1 MKHLIIKTK
10 EEQNLKK
17 LLTFITMLFMTICM
31 GIPAHAEETTPRR
44 LDVQLVQVSLRDSG
58 NQVHQ
63 NNLYDGSS
71 FFLNLTWNS
80 TETVHTGD
88 FFDILV
94 PESIDMSSDKLDRT
108 FPIIDSATGDN
119 IGEGT
124 LHPNGTEGGKISV
137 VFNEQANN
145 RSNLS
150 GNVYLWVS
158 FNKNHIE
165 LNKKNVFTFTIKG
178 NGIYNGYQMSA
189 ETTITRPST
198 DGEVIAKWGQE
209 LPDEPNTVKWIIRVN
224 KSGMDLHHVV
234 LSDSLVTDNG
244 WFLHP
249 IDISKERFKLQKVTY
264 TENAGISNWGE
275 VIDVTDKI
283 QFAPDYKSWTLDLG
297 DIGTQG
303 YMLFMKTAMTSGT
316 LQKNKIAI
324 SSDEVTKDVTAQYK
338 LADVGGDTGV
348 TTKGKLKIVKQ
359 DSETG
364 AGLAGAK
371 FEIKDLDDNTTQTL
385 VTGADGTAV
394 TPNVVFEANYEV
406 KEIEAPFGYKLNNTV
421 YTIQTSV
428 SKDNIVTVKDEPI
441 TRDIKVSKTWVGN
454 TGTQAV
460 MHLYADNVDTG
471 KSVTLDT
478 SNNWE
483 YTFTDLHKYNGNQE
497 IQYSIKEDEM
507 NFYMTSITGD
517 MDNGFNVT
525 NTWNEQHELP
535 GDAPTVEIPEF
546 KITTFVNTNNEQ
558 IAEFENGFTDKK
570 NEITFNGTKYVFK
583 EKLPDQDGIRTYVYE
598 EFHSEVPNDAPEVTL
613 PELKVTRFVD
623 ENGNDIHELE
633 ENFIEKL
640 DINGYVFK
648 ETTETSDIRTH
659 IYTKVETEIPNDAP
673 TVEVPELKITRF
685 IDTNGVELKSIVE
698 GFVEKDSNIVY
709 ENEQYDYVNT
719 TEENGIR
726 THVYKKHINEEVPS
740 NSTTTPTDNNT
751 TIENKVIV
759 EHTAPTGDNM
769 NNTLKLFALSVL
781 GLGFVLV
788 KRKGL
793 RDE

>member
-1 MKHLIIKTK
+1 MR
-10 EEQNLKK
+10 K
-17 LLTFITMLFMTICM
+17 LLTFITMLFMTVCM
-31 GIPAHAEETTPRR
+31 AIPAYAEETSPRR

-88 FFDILV
+88 YFDILV

-150 GNVYLWVS
+150 GNVYLWVP
-158 FNKNHIE
+158 FNKNHIT
-165 LNKKNVFTFTIKG
+165 LNQKNVFTFTIKG

-198 DGEVIAKWGQE
+198 DGEVIAKWGQG

-249 IDISKERFKLQKVTY
+249 VDISKERFKLQKVTY

-338 LADVGGDTGV
+338 LANIGGNTGV
-348 TTKGKLKIVKQ
+348 TTKGKLQIVKQ

-441 TRDIKVSKTWVGN
+441 TRDIKVSKTWIGN

-483 YTFTDLHKYNGNQE
+483 YTFTGLRKYNGNQE

-558 IAEFENGFTDKK
+558 IAEFENGFTEKK
-570 NEITFNGTKYVFK
+570 DEITFNGTKYVFK

-598 EFHSEVPNDAPEVTL
+598 EFYSEVPNDSPTVEV

-623 ENGNDIHELE
+623 EQGNDLHELE
-633 ENFIEKL
+633 ENFVEKL

-659 IYTKVETEIPNDAP
+659 VYTKVETEIPNDSP

-685 IDTNGVELKSIVE
+685 IDTNGVELKNIVE

-726 THVYKKHINEEVPS
+726 THIYKKHVTEEVPGD
-740 NSTTTPTDNNT
+740 NTTTPADNNT
-751 TIENKVIV
+751 ATENKVIV
-759 EHTAPTGDNM
+759 EHTAPTGDSM
-769 NNTLKLFALSVL
+769 NNTLKLFALSIL
-781 GLGFVLV
+781 GLGFVLL
-788 KRKGL
+788 KRKDL
-793 RDE
+793 SNE

>member
-1 MKHLIIKTK
+1 MV
-10 EEQNLKK
+10 
-17 LLTFITMLFMTICM
+17 MLFMTIYM
-31 GIPAHAEETTPRR
+31 AIPSHAEENTPRR

-71 FFLNLTWNS
+71 FFLNMTWNA

-94 PESIDMSSDKLDRT
+94 PESIDMSSDKLAQT
-108 FPIIDSATGDN
+108 FPVIDTDTQDV

-124 LHPNGTEGGKISV
+124 LHPNGTEGGKVSI

-150 GNVYLWVS
+150 GNIYMWVP
-158 FNKNHIE
+158 FNKNHIT
-165 LNKKNVFTFTIKG
+165 LNQKNTFTFTIKG
-178 NGIYNGYQMSA
+178 NGIYDGYQASCD
-189 ETTITRPST
+189 TTITRPST
-198 DGEVIAKWGQE
+198 DGEVIAKWGQG

-249 IDISKERFKLQKVTY
+249 VDISKERFKLQKVTY

-283 QFAPDYKSWTLDLG
+283 QFSLDYKSWTLDLG

-324 SSDEVTKDVTAQYK
+324 SSDEVNKDVTAQYK

-348 TTKGKLKIVKQ
+348 TTVGKLKIVKQ

-385 VTGADGTAV
+385 VTGADGTVV

-406 KEIEAPFGYKLNNTV
+406 REIEAPFGYKLNNTT

-454 TGTQAV
+454 TGAQAI

-471 KSVTLDT
+471 KSVVLDT

-483 YTFTDLHKYNGNQE
+483 YTFTGLRKYNGNQE
-497 IQYSIKEDEM
+497 IQYSIKEDEI

-570 NEITFNGTKYVFK
+570 DEITFNNVKYVFK
-583 EKLPDQDGIRTYVYE
+583 EQLPDQDGIRTYVYE

-613 PELKVTRFVD
+613 PELKITRFVD
-623 ENGNDIHELE
+623 EQGNDIHELE
-633 ENFIEKL
+633 ENFVEKL

-659 IYTKVETEIPNDAP
+659 VYTKIETEIPNDSP
-673 TVEVPELKITRF
+673 VVEVPELKITRF
-685 IDTNGVELKSIVE
+685 IDTNGVELKNIVE
-698 GFVEKDSNIVY
+698 GFVEKDSNIIY

-726 THVYKKHINEEVPS
+726 THVYKKHVSEEVP
-740 NSTTTPTDNNT
+740 NDNITTTPTDNT
-751 TIENKVIV
+751 TTENKVIV

-781 GLGFVLV
+781 GLGFVLT
-788 KRKGL
+788 KRKDL

>member
-1 MKHLIIKTK
+1 MR
-10 EEQNLKK
+10 K

-31 GIPAHAEETTPRR
+31 ATPSHAEENTPRR

-88 FFDILV
+88 YFDILV

-108 FPIIDSATGDN
+108 FPIIDSVMGDV

-150 GNVYLWVS
+150 GNVYLWVP

-165 LNKKNVFTFTIKG
+165 LNKKNTFTFTIKG

-198 DGEVIAKWGQE
+198 DGEVIAKWGQG

-249 IDISKERFKLQKVTY
+249 VDISKERFKLQKVTY

-441 TRDIKVSKTWVGN
+441 TRDVKVSKTWVGN
-454 TGTQAV
+454 TGAQAV

-483 YTFTDLHKYNGNQE
+483 YTFTGLRKYNGNQE

-507 NFYMTSITGD
+507 NFYMTSVTGD
-517 MDNGFNVT
+517 MNSGFNVT

-570 NEITFNGTKYVFK
+570 DEITFNGTKYVFK

-623 ENGNDIHELE
+623 EQGNDIHGLE
-633 ENFIEKL
+633 ENFVEKL

-648 ETTETSDIRTH
+648 ETTETVDIRTH
-659 IYTKVETEIPNDAP
+659 VYTKVETEIPNDSP

-726 THVYKKHINEEVPS
+726 THVYKKHANEEVPS
-740 NSTTTPTDNNT
+740 DNTTTPAENNT
-751 TIENKVIV
+751 STENKVII
-759 EHTAPTGDNM
+759 EHTAPTGDSM

-781 GLGFVLV
+781 GLGFVLT
-788 KRKGL
+788 KRNDL
-793 RDE
+793 SNE

>member
-1 MKHLIIKTK
+1 
-10 EEQNLKK
+10 
-17 LLTFITMLFMTICM
+17 MTICIA
-31 GIPAHAEETTPRR
+31 IPTYAEETTPRR

-88 FFDILV
+88 YFDILV

-108 FPIIDSATGDN
+108 FPIIDSASGEV

-124 LHPNGTEGGKISV
+124 LHPNGNEGGKISV

-150 GNVYLWVS
+150 GNIYIWVP
-158 FNKNHIE
+158 FNKNHIT
-165 LNKKNVFTFTIKG
+165 LNQKNVFTFTIKG

-198 DGEVIAKWGQE
+198 DGEVIAKWGQG
-209 LPDEPNTVKWIIRVN
+209 LPDEPNTVKWIIRIN

-249 IDISKERFKLQKVTY
+249 VDISKERFKLQKVTY

-348 TTKGKLKIVKQ
+348 TTKGKLQIVKQ

-371 FEIKDLDDNTTQTL
+371 FEIKDLDDNSTQTL

-428 SKDNIVTVKDEPI
+428 SQDNIVTVKDEPI

-483 YTFTDLHKYNGNQE
+483 YTFTGLRKYNGNQE
-497 IQYSIKEDEM
+497 IQYSIKEDEI
-507 NFYMTSITGD
+507 NFYMTSVAGD
-517 MDNGFNVT
+517 MDNGFNIT

-558 IAEFENGFTDKK
+558 IAEFENGFTEKK
-570 NEITFNGTKYVFK
+570 DEITFNGTKYVFK
-583 EKLPDQDGIRTYVYE
+583 EKLPDNDGIRTYVYE
-598 EFHSEVPNDAPEVTL
+598 EFHSEVPNDAPEITL

-623 ENGNDIHELE
+623 EQGNDLHELE
-633 ENFIEKL
+633 ENFVEKL

-659 IYTKVETEIPNDAP
+659 VYTKVETEIPNDAP

-685 IDTNGVELKSIVE
+685 IDTNGVELKNIAE

-726 THVYKKHINEEVPS
+726 THVYKKHITEEVPS
-740 NSTTTPTDNNT
+740 DNTTTPTDSNT
-751 TIENKVIV
+751 TTENKVIV
-759 EHTAPTGDNM
+759 EHTAPTGDSM
-769 NNTLKLFALSVL
+769 NNTLKLFALSML
-781 GLGFVLV
+781 GLGFVLL
-788 KRKGL
+788 KRKDL
-793 RDE
+793 SNE

>member
-1 MKHLIIKTK
+1 MKR
-10 EEQNLKK
+10 
-17 LLTFITMLFMTICM
+17 LLTAVLALFMTIM
-31 GIPAHAEETTPRR
+31 YSALPTHAEDNTPRR

-88 FFDILV
+88 YFDILV

-108 FPIIDSATGDN
+108 FPIIDSASGDV

-124 LHPNGTEGGKISV
+124 LHPNGNEGGKISV

-150 GNVYLWVS
+150 GNVYLWVP

-189 ETTITRPST
+189 ETTITRPNT
-198 DGEVIAKWGQE
+198 DGEVIAKWGQG

-249 IDISKERFKLQKVTY
+249 VDISKERFKLQKVTY
-264 TENAGISNWGE
+264 NENASISNWGE
-275 VIDVTDKI
+275 VVDVTDKI

-348 TTKGKLKIVKQ
+348 TTKGKLQIVKQ

-385 VTGADGTAV
+385 VTGEDGTAV

-471 KSVTLDT
+471 KSVTLDN

-483 YTFTDLHKYNGNQE
+483 YTFTNLRKYNGNQE

-507 NFYMTSITGD
+507 NFYMTSIVGD

-535 GDAPTVEIPEF
+535 GDAPTVEKPEF

-570 NEITFNGTKYVFK
+570 DEITFNGTKYVFK

-598 EFHSEVPNDAPEVTL
+598 EFHSEVPNDAPTVEV

-623 ENGNDIHELE
+623 EQGNDLHELE
-633 ENFIEKL
+633 ENFVEKL

-659 IYTKVETEIPNDAP
+659 VYTKVETEVPNDAP

-685 IDTNGVELKSIVE
+685 IDTNGVELKNIVE
-698 GFVEKDSNIVY
+698 GFVEKDSNIIY

-726 THVYKKHINEEVPS
+726 THIYKKHVAEEVPS
-740 NSTTTPTDNNT
+740 DNTTKPTDNNT
-751 TIENKVIV
+751 STENKVI
-759 EHTAPTGDNM
+759 ESTAPTGDNM

-781 GLGFVLV
+781 GLGFVLT

>member
-1 MKHLIIKTK
+1 M
-10 EEQNLKK
+10 KK
-17 LLTFITMLFMTICM
+17 LLTFLTMLFMTICM
-31 GIPAHAEETTPRR
+31 AIPTHAEETSPRR

-71 FFLNLTWNS
+71 FFLNMTWNS

-88 FFDILV
+88 YFDILV

-150 GNVYLWVS
+150 GNVYLWVP

-198 DGEVIAKWGQE
+198 DGEVIAKWGQG

-249 IDISKERFKLQKVTY
+249 VDISKERFKLQKVTY

-348 TTKGKLKIVKQ
+348 TTKGKLQIVKQ

-385 VTGADGTAV
+385 VTGADGTVV

-428 SKDNIVTVKDEPI
+428 SQDNIVTVKDEPI

-471 KSVTLDT
+471 KSVTLDA

-483 YTFTDLHKYNGNQE
+483 YTFTGLRKYNGNQE

-535 GDAPTVEIPEF
+535 GDAPTIEIPEF

-570 NEITFNGTKYVFK
+570 DEITFNGTKYVFK

-623 ENGNDIHELE
+623 EHGNDLHELE
-633 ENFIEKL
+633 ENFVEKL

-648 ETTETSDIRTH
+648 ETTETSDVRTH
-659 IYTKVETEIPNDAP
+659 VYTKVETEIPNDSP

-685 IDTNGVELKSIVE
+685 IDTNGVELKNIVE

-726 THVYKKHINEEVPS
+726 THVYKKHVNEEVPS
-740 NSTTTPTDNNT
+740 DITTTPTDNNT
-751 TIENKVIV
+751 TTENKVIV
-759 EHTAPTGDNM
+759 EHTAPTGDSM
-769 NNTLKLFALSVL
+769 NNILKLFALSVL
-781 GLGFVLV
+781 GLGVALT

>member
-1 MKHLIIKTK
+1 M
-10 EEQNLKK
+10 
-17 LLTFITMLFMTICM
+17 
-31 GIPAHAEETTPRR
+31 
-44 LDVQLVQVSLRDSG
+44 
-58 NQVHQ
+58 
-63 NNLYDGSS
+63 
-71 FFLNLTWNS
+71 W
-80 TETVHTGD
+80 
-88 FFDILV
+88 V
-94 PESIDMSSDKLDRT
+94 P
-108 FPIIDSATGDN
+108 
-119 IGEGT
+119 
-124 LHPNGTEGGKISV
+124 
-137 VFNEQANN
+137 
-145 RSNLS
+145 
-150 GNVYLWVS
+150 
-158 FNKNHIE
+158 FNKDHIQ
-165 LNKKNVFTFTIKG
+165 LNQKNVITLTIKG
-178 NGIYNGYQMSA
+178 NGVYDGYQMSA

-198 DGEVIAKWGQE
+198 DGEVIAKWGQG
-209 LPDEPNTVKWIIRVN
+209 LPAEPNTVKWIIRVN
-224 KSGMDLHHVV
+224 KSGMDLHNVV

-249 IDISKERFKLQKVTY
+249 VNISKERFKLQKVTY
-264 TENAGISNWGE
+264 NENAGISNWGE

-283 QFAPDYKSWTLDLG
+283 QFSSDYRSWTLPLG

-303 YMLFMKTAMTSGT
+303 YMLFVKTAMTSGT
-316 LQKNKIAI
+316 LQKNSVAI

-348 TTKGKLKIVKQ
+348 TTVGKLKVVKQ
-359 DSETG
+359 DAETG
-364 AGLAGAK
+364 VGLAGAK
-371 FEIKDLDDNTTQTL
+371 FEVKDLDDNTTQTL
-385 VTGADGTAV
+385 VTGEDGTAV

-406 KEIEAPFGYKLNNTV
+406 REIEAPFGYKVDNTV

-428 SKDNIVTVKDEPI
+428 SEENVVTVKDQPI

-483 YTFTDLHKYNGNQE
+483 YTFTNLRKYNGTQE

-507 NFYMTSITGD
+507 NFYMASVTGD
-517 MDNGFNVT
+517 MENGFNVT
-525 NTWNEQHELP
+525 NTWNEQHEIP

-558 IAEFENGFTDKK
+558 IADFETGFTEKK
-570 NEITFNGTKYVFK
+570 DEITFNNVKYIFK

-598 EFHSEVPNDAPEVTL
+598 EFHSEIPNDAPTVDV

-623 ENGNDIHELE
+623 EQGNDIHELE
-633 ENFIEKL
+633 ENFVEKKE
-640 DINGYVFK
+640 ISGYVFK

-659 IYTKVETEIPNDAP
+659 VYTKIETEIPNNAP

-685 IDTNGVELKSIVE
+685 IDTNGIELKNIVE

-719 TEENGIR
+719 TEEDGIR
-726 THVYKKHINEEVPS
+726 THIYKKHVNEEVPNS
-740 NSTTTPTDNNT
+740 NTTTPTDNT
-751 TIENKVIV
+751 TTENKVII
-759 EHTAPTGDNM
+759 EYTAPTGDNM
-769 NNTLKLFALSVL
+769 LTTLKYFAASLA
-781 GLGFVLV
+781 GLAFVILK
-788 KRKGL
+788 KRGL

>member
-1 MKHLIIKTK
+1 
-10 EEQNLKK
+10 
-17 LLTFITMLFMTICM
+17 MTVCLA
-31 GIPAHAEETTPRR
+31 IPSYAEETSPRR
-44 LDVQLVQVSLRDSG
+44 LDVQLVQVSLRDSS

-88 FFDILV
+88 YFDILV

-150 GNVYLWVS
+150 GNVYLWVP

-165 LNKKNVFTFTIKG
+165 LNQKNVFTFTIKG

-198 DGEVIAKWGQE
+198 DGEVIAKWGQG

-249 IDISKERFKLQKVTY
+249 VDISKERFKLQKVTY

-348 TTKGKLKIVKQ
+348 TTKGKLQIVKQ
-359 DSETG
+359 DAETG

-406 KEIEAPFGYKLNNTV
+406 KETEAPFGYKLNNTV

-441 TRDIKVSKTWVGN
+441 TRDVKVSKTWVGN

-483 YTFTDLHKYNGNQE
+483 YTFTGLRKYNGNQE

-507 NFYMTSITGD
+507 NFYMTSVTGD

-558 IAEFENGFTDKK
+558 IAEFENGFTEKK
-570 NEITFNGTKYVFK
+570 DEITFNGTKYVFK

-598 EFHSEVPNDAPEVTL
+598 EFHSEVPNDSPTVEL

-623 ENGNDIHELE
+623 ENGTDIHELE
-633 ENFIEKL
+633 ENFVEKL

-673 TVEVPELKITRF
+673 TVEIPELKITRF
-685 IDTNGVELKSIVE
+685 IDTNGVELKNIVE
-698 GFVEKDSNIVY
+698 GFVEKDSNIIY

-719 TEENGIR
+719 TEENGI
-726 THVYKKHINEEVPS
+726 KKHVTEEVPS
-740 NSTTTPTDNNT
+740 NNTVTPTDNT
-751 TIENKVIV
+751 TTENKIII

-769 NNTLKLFALSVL
+769 NNVLKLFALSML
-781 GLGFVLV
+781 GLGFVLF
-788 KRKGL
+788 KRKDL
-793 RDE
+793 LNE

>member
-1 MKHLIIKTK
+1 
-10 EEQNLKK
+10 
-17 LLTFITMLFMTICM
+17 
-31 GIPAHAEETTPRR
+31 
-44 LDVQLVQVSLRDSG
+44 
-58 NQVHQ
+58 
-63 NNLYDGSS
+63 
-71 FFLNLTWNS
+71 
-80 TETVHTGD
+80 
-88 FFDILV
+88 
-94 PESIDMSSDKLDRT
+94 
-108 FPIIDSATGDN
+108 
-119 IGEGT
+119 
-124 LHPNGTEGGKISV
+124 
-137 VFNEQANN
+137 
-145 RSNLS
+145 
-150 GNVYLWVS
+150 
-158 FNKNHIE
+158 
-165 LNKKNVFTFTIKG
+165 
-178 NGIYNGYQMSA
+178 MSA

-198 DGEVIAKWGQE
+198 DGEVIAKWGQG

-244 WFLHP
+244 QFLHP
-249 IDISKERFKLQKVTY
+249 VDISKERFKLQKVTY

-283 QFAPDYKSWTLDLG
+283 QFSSDYKSWTLDLG

-338 LADVGGDTGV
+338 LADVGGDTSV

-454 TGTQAV
+454 TGAQAV
-460 MHLYADNVDTG
+460 MHLYANNVDTG
-471 KSVTLDT
+471 KSVTLDA

-483 YTFTDLHKYNGNQE
+483 YTFTGLRKYNGNQE
-497 IQYSIKEDEM
+497 IQYSIKEDEI
-507 NFYMTSITGD
+507 NFYMTSVTGD

-558 IAEFENGFTDKK
+558 IADFENGFTEKK
-570 NEITFNGTKYVFK
+570 DEITFNGTKYVFK

-623 ENGNDIHELE
+623 ENGTDIYELE
-633 ENFIEKL
+633 ENFVEKL

-648 ETTETSDIRTH
+648 ETTETTDIRTH
-659 IYTKVETEIPNDAP
+659 VYTKVETEIPNDAP
-673 TVEVPELKITRF
+673 IVEVPELKITRF
-685 IDTNGVELKSIVE
+685 IDTNGVELKNIVD
-698 GFVEKDSNIVY
+698 GFVEKDSNIIY

-719 TEENGIR
+719 TEEDGIR
-726 THVYKKHINEEVPS
+726 THIYKKHVNEEVPD
-740 NSTTTPTDNNT
+740 NNTTTPTDNT
-751 TIENKVIV
+751 TTENKVVSDHIV
-759 EHTAPTGDNM
+759 PTGDNM
-769 NNTLKLFALSVL
+769 NNVLKLFALSL
-781 GLGFVLV
+781 IGLGVVLV
-788 KRKGL
+788 CKKKV
-793 RDE
+793 EE

>member
-1 MKHLIIKTK
+1 
-10 EEQNLKK
+10 
-17 LLTFITMLFMTICM
+17 
-31 GIPAHAEETTPRR
+31 
-44 LDVQLVQVSLRDSG
+44 
-58 NQVHQ
+58 
-63 NNLYDGSS
+63 
-71 FFLNLTWNS
+71 
-80 TETVHTGD
+80 
-88 FFDILV
+88 
-94 PESIDMSSDKLDRT
+94 MSSDKLDRT

-150 GNVYLWVS
+150 GNVYLWVP

-165 LNKKNVFTFTIKG
+165 LNQKNVFTFTIKG

-198 DGEVIAKWGQE
+198 SGEVIAKWGE
-209 LPDEPNTVKWIIRVN
+209 GLPAEPNTVKWIIRIN
-224 KSGMDLHHVV
+224 KNGMDLHHVV

-249 IDISKERFKLQKVTY
+249 VDISKERFKLQKVTY

-316 LQKNKIAI
+316 LQKNKVSI
-324 SSDEVTKDVTAQYK
+324 SSDKVTKDVTAQYK
-338 LADVGGDTGV
+338 LADVGGNTGV
-348 TTKGKLKIVKQ
+348 TTVGKLKVVKQ
-359 DSETG
+359 DAETG
-364 AGLAGAK
+364 TGLAGAK
-371 FEIKDLDDNTTQTL
+371 FEIKNLDDNSIQTL
-385 VTGADGTAV
+385 VTGADGEAV
-394 TPNVVFEANYEV
+394 TPNVVFEASYEV
-406 KEIEAPFGYKLNNTV
+406 REIEAPFGYKIDNTV

-428 SKDNIVTVKDEPI
+428 SKDNVVTVKDQPI
-441 TRDIKVSKTWVGN
+441 TRDIKVNKTWVGN

-471 KSVTLDT
+471 KSATLDAT
-478 SNNWE
+478 NNWE
-483 YTFTDLHKYNGNQE
+483 YTFAGLRKYNGTQE

-507 NFYMTSITGD
+507 NFYMTSVTGN

-546 KITTFVNTNNEQ
+546 KITTFVNTDNEP
-558 IAEFENGFTDKK
+558 IADFENGFTDKK
-570 NEITFNGTKYVFK
+570 DEITFNNVKYVFK
-583 EKLPDQDGIRTYVYE
+583 EKLPD
-598 EFHSEVPNDAPEVTL
+598 
-613 PELKVTRFVD
+613 
-623 ENGNDIHELE
+623 
-633 ENFIEKL
+633 
-640 DINGYVFK
+640 
-648 ETTETSDIRTH
+648 
-659 IYTKVETEIPNDAP
+659 
-673 TVEVPELKITRF
+673 
-685 IDTNGVELKSIVE
+685 
-698 GFVEKDSNIVY
+698 
-709 ENEQYDYVNT
+709 
-719 TEENGIR
+719 ENGIR
-726 THVYKKHINEEVPS
+726 THVYKKHINEEVP
-740 NSTTTPTDNNT
+740 NDNTTKPTENNT
-751 TIENKVIV
+751 STENNVIES
-759 EHTAPTGDNM
+759 TAPTGDGM
-769 NNTLKLFALSVL
+769 MNTLKLFALSVL
-781 GLGFVLV
+781 GLGVALT

>member
-1 MKHLIIKTK
+1 MKR
-10 EEQNLKK
+10 
-17 LLTFITMLFMTICM
+17 LLTFITMLFMTVCM
-31 GIPAHAEETTPRR
+31 AIPTHAEETSPRR

-58 NQVHQ
+58 NTVHQ

-88 FFDILV
+88 YFDILV

-108 FPIIDSATGDN
+108 FPIIDSVVGDV

-150 GNVYLWVS
+150 GNVYLWVP
-158 FNKNHIE
+158 FNKDHIE
-165 LNKKNVFTFTIKG
+165 LNQKNVFTFTIKG

-198 DGEVIAKWGQE
+198 DGEVIAKWGQG

-249 IDISKERFKLQKVTY
+249 VNISKERFKLQKVTY

-324 SSDEVTKDVTAQYK
+324 SSNEVTKDVTAQYK

-348 TTKGKLKIVKQ
+348 TTKGKLQIVKQ

-406 KEIEAPFGYKLNNTV
+406 KEIEAPFGYKLNNTI

-441 TRDIKVSKTWVGN
+441 TRDINVSKTWVGN

-471 KSVTLDT
+471 KSVTLDA

-483 YTFTDLHKYNGNQE
+483 YTFTGLRKYNGNQE

-507 NFYMTSITGD
+507 NFYMTSVTGD

-570 NEITFNGTKYVFK
+570 DEITFNGTKYVFK

-598 EFHSEVPNDAPEVTL
+598 KFESEVPNDAPELTL

-623 ENGNDIHELE
+623 EQGNDLHELE
-633 ENFIEKL
+633 ENFVEKL

-659 IYTKVETEIPNDAP
+659 VYTKVETEVPNDAP

-685 IDTNGVELKSIVE
+685 IDTNGVELKNIVE
-698 GFVEKDSNIVY
+698 GFVEKDSNIIY

-726 THVYKKHINEEVPS
+726 THVYNKHVNEEVPS
-740 NSTTTPTDNNT
+740 DNTITPTDNT
-751 TIENKVIV
+751 TTENKVIV
-759 EHTAPTGDNM
+759 EHTAPTGDSM
-769 NNTLKLFALSVL
+769 NNILKLFALSL
-781 GLGFVLV
+781 IGLGVVLV
-788 KRKGL
+788 CKKKV
-793 RDE
+793 EE

>member
-1 MKHLIIKTK
+1 MR
-10 EEQNLKK
+10 K
-17 LLTFITMLFMTICM
+17 LLTFITMLFMTVCM
-31 GIPAHAEETTPRR
+31 AIPTHAEETSPRR

-71 FFLNLTWNS
+71 FFLNMTWNA

-88 FFDILV
+88 YFDILV

-108 FPIIDSATGDN
+108 FPIIDSASGDV

-124 LHPNGTEGGKISV
+124 LHPNDNEGGKISV

-150 GNVYLWVS
+150 GNIYMWVP
-158 FNKNHIE
+158 FNKNHIT
-165 LNKKNVFTFTIKG
+165 LNQKNVFTFTIKG

-198 DGEVIAKWGQE
+198 DGEVIAKWGQG

-249 IDISKERFKLQKVTY
+249 VDISKERFKLQKVTY

-406 KEIEAPFGYKLNNTV
+406 REIEAPFGYKLNNTV

-428 SKDNIVTVKDEPI
+428 SQENVVTVKDEPI
-441 TRDIKVSKTWVGN
+441 TRDVKVSKTWVGN

-471 KSVTLDT
+471 KSIVLEP

-483 YTFTDLHKYNGNQE
+483 YTFTGLRKYNGNQE
-497 IQYSIKEDEM
+497 IQYSIKEEEI
-507 NFYMTSITGD
+507 NFYMTSVAGD

-525 NTWNEQHELP
+525 NTWNEQHEIP

-558 IAEFENGFTDKK
+558 IVEFENGFTDKK
-570 NEITFNGTKYVFK
+570 DEITFNNVKYVFK

-633 ENFIEKL
+633 ENFVEKL

-659 IYTKVETEIPNDAP
+659 VYTKVETEIPNDSP

-685 IDTNGVELKSIVE
+685 IDTNGVELKNIVE
-698 GFVEKDSNIVY
+698 GFVEKDSNIIY

-726 THVYKKHINEEVPS
+726 THIYKKHVAEEVPS
-740 NSTTTPTDNNT
+740 DNTTKPTENNT
-751 TIENKVIV
+751 TTENKVIV
-759 EHTAPTGDNM
+759 EHTAPTGDSM
-769 NNTLKLFALSVL
+769 NNTLKLFALSML
-781 GLGFVLV
+781 GLGFVLLY
-788 KRKGL
+788 RKKVTG
-793 RDE
+793 EEC

>member
-1 MKHLIIKTK
+1 M
-10 EEQNLKK
+10 
-17 LLTFITMLFMTICM
+17 
-31 GIPAHAEETTPRR
+31 
-44 LDVQLVQVSLRDSG
+44 
-58 NQVHQ
+58 
-63 NNLYDGSS
+63 
-71 FFLNLTWNS
+71 TWNA

-88 FFDILV
+88 YFDILV
-94 PESIDMSSDKLDRT
+94 PESVDMSSDKLDRT
-108 FPIIDSATGDN
+108 FPIIDSDTGDV

-124 LHPNGTEGGKISV
+124 LHPNGNEGGKISV

-150 GNVYLWVS
+150 GNIYLWVP
-158 FNKNHIE
+158 FNKDHIQ
-165 LNKKNVFTFTIKG
+165 LNQKNVITLTIKG
-178 NGIYNGYQMSA
+178 NGVYDGYQMSA

-198 DGEVIAKWGQE
+198 DGEVIAKWGQG
-209 LPDEPNTVKWIIRVN
+209 LPAEPNTVKWIIRVN
-224 KSGMDLHHVV
+224 KSGMDLHNVV

-249 IDISKERFKLQKVTY
+249 VDISKERFKLQKVTY

-283 QFAPDYKSWTLDLG
+283 QFSSDYKSWTLPLG

-348 TTKGKLKIVKQ
+348 TTVGKLKVVKQ
-359 DSETG
+359 DAETG
-364 AGLAGAK
+364 VGLAGAK

-385 VTGADGTAV
+385 VTGEDGTAV

-406 KEIEAPFGYKLNNTV
+406 REIEAPFGYKVDNTV
-421 YTIQTSV
+421 HTIQTSV
-428 SKDNIVTVKDEPI
+428 STENVVTVKDQPI

-483 YTFTDLHKYNGNQE
+483 YTFTGLRKYNGTQE

-507 NFYMTSITGD
+507 NFYMTSIAGD
-517 MDNGFNVT
+517 MENGFNVT
-525 NTWNEQHELP
+525 NTWNEQHEIP

-546 KITTFVNTNNEQ
+546 KITTFVNTDNEP
-558 IAEFENGFTDKK
+558 IADFETGFTEKK
-570 NEITFNGTKYVFK
+570 DEITFNGTKYIFK
-583 EKLPDQDGIRTYVYE
+583 EKLPDLDGIRTYVYE
-598 EFHSEVPNDAPEVTL
+598 EFHSEVPNDAPTVNI

-623 ENGNDIHELE
+623 EQGNDIHELE
-633 ENFIEKL
+633 ENFVEKKE
-640 DINGYVFK
+640 ISGYVFK
-648 ETTETSDIRTH
+648 ETTETTDIRTH
-659 IYTKVETEIPNDAP
+659 VYTKIETEIPNDSP

-685 IDTNGVELKSIVE
+685 VDTNSVELKNIVE

-719 TEENGIR
+719 TEEDGIR
-726 THVYKKHINEEVPS
+726 THIYKKHVNEEVP
-740 NSTTTPTDNNT
+740 NNNTTTPTDNST
-751 TIENKVIV
+751 TTENKTISDHIV
-759 EHTAPTGDNM
+759 PTGDNM
-769 NNTLKLFALSVL
+769 NNALKLFTLSML
-781 GLGFVLV
+781 CLGFVLV
-788 KRKGL
+788 HKKKV
-793 RDE
+793 EE

>member
-1 MKHLIIKTK
+1 MRTF
-10 EEQNLKK
+10 KK
-17 LLTFITMLFMTICM
+17 IFSFMVMLFMTIYM
-31 GIPAHAEETTPRR
+31 AIPSHAEENTPRR

-71 FFLNLTWNS
+71 FFLNMTWNA

-94 PESIDMSSDKLDRT
+94 PESIDMSSDKLAQT
-108 FPIIDSATGDN
+108 FPVIDTDTQDV

-124 LHPNGTEGGKISV
+124 LHPNGTEGGKVSI

-150 GNVYLWVS
+150 GNIYMWVP
-158 FNKNHIE
+158 FNKNHIT
-165 LNKKNVFTFTIKG
+165 LNQKNTFTFTIKG
-178 NGIYNGYQMSA
+178 NGIYDGYQASCD
-189 ETTITRPST
+189 TTITRPST
-198 DGEVIAKWGQE
+198 DGEVIAKWGQG

-244 WFLHP
+244 WLLHP
-249 IDISKERFKLQKVTY
+249 VDISKERFKLQKVTY

-283 QFAPDYKSWTLDLG
+283 QFSLDYKSWTLDLG

-324 SSDEVTKDVTAQYK
+324 SSDEVNKDVTAQYK

-348 TTKGKLKIVKQ
+348 TTVGKLKIVKQ

-385 VTGADGTAV
+385 VTGADGTVV

-406 KEIEAPFGYKLNNTV
+406 REIEAPFGYKLNNTT

-454 TGTQAV
+454 TGAQAI

-471 KSVTLDT
+471 KSVVLDT

-483 YTFTDLHKYNGNQE
+483 YTFTGLRKYNGNQE
-497 IQYSIKEDEM
+497 IQYSIKEDEI

-570 NEITFNGTKYVFK
+570 DEITFNNVKYVFK
-583 EKLPDQDGIRTYVYE
+583 EQLPDQDGIRTYVYE

-613 PELKVTRFVD
+613 PELKITRFVD
-623 ENGNDIHELE
+623 EQGNDIHELE
-633 ENFIEKL
+633 ENFVEKL

-659 IYTKVETEIPNDAP
+659 VYTKIETEIPNDSP
-673 TVEVPELKITRF
+673 VVEVPELKITRF
-685 IDTNGVELKSIVE
+685 IDTNGVELKNIVE
-698 GFVEKDSNIVY
+698 GFVEKDSNIIY

-726 THVYKKHINEEVPS
+726 THVYKKHVSEEVP
-740 NSTTTPTDNNT
+740 NDNITTTPTDNT
-751 TIENKVIV
+751 TTENKVIV

-781 GLGFVLV
+781 GLGFVLT
-788 KRKGL
+788 KRKDL

>member
-1 MKHLIIKTK
+1 M
-10 EEQNLKK
+10 KK
-17 LLTFITMLFMTICM
+17 LLTFITMLFMTVCM
-31 GIPAHAEETTPRR
+31 ATPSHAEETSPRR

-88 FFDILV
+88 YFDILV

-108 FPIIDSATGDN
+108 FPIIDSASGDV

-150 GNVYLWVS
+150 GNVYLWVP

-198 DGEVIAKWGQE
+198 DGEVIAKWGQG

-249 IDISKERFKLQKVTY
+249 VDISKERFKLQKVTY

-316 LQKNKIAI
+316 LQKNKIAL
-324 SSDEVTKDVTAQYK
+324 SSDEVTNDVTAQYK
-338 LADVGGDTGV
+338 LADVGGDTSV
-348 TTKGKLKIVKQ
+348 STKGKLQIVKQ

-371 FEIKDLDDNTTQTL
+371 FEIKDLDDNSTQTL
-385 VTGADGTAV
+385 VTGEDGTAV

-483 YTFTDLHKYNGNQE
+483 YTFTGLRKYNGNQE

-507 NFYMTSITGD
+507 NFYMTSIAGD

-570 NEITFNGTKYVFK
+570 DEITFNGTKYVFK

-598 EFHSEVPNDAPEVTL
+598 EFKSEVPNDAPEVTL

-623 ENGNDIHELE
+623 EQGNDIKELE
-633 ENFIEKL
+633 ENFVEKL

-659 IYTKVETEIPNDAP
+659 VYTKVETEIPNDAP

-685 IDTNGVELKSIVE
+685 IDTNGVELKNIVE
-698 GFVEKDSNIVY
+698 GFVEKDTNIVY

-726 THVYKKHINEEVPS
+726 THVYKKHVSEEVP
-740 NSTTTPTDNNT
+740 NNNTTTPTDNNT
-751 TIENKVIV
+751 TAENKVIV

-769 NNTLKLFALSVL
+769 ITTLKLFAISVL
-781 GLGFVLV
+781 GLGFVLT

-793 RDE
+793 SNE

>member
-1 MKHLIIKTK
+1 M
-10 EEQNLKK
+10 
-17 LLTFITMLFMTICM
+17 
-31 GIPAHAEETTPRR
+31 P
-44 LDVQLVQVSLRDSG
+44 SG
-58 NQVHQ
+58 
-63 NNLYDGSS
+63 
-71 FFLNLTWNS
+71 
-80 TETVHTGD
+80 
-88 FFDILV
+88 
-94 PESIDMSSDKLDRT
+94 
-108 FPIIDSATGDN
+108 
-119 IGEGT
+119 
-124 LHPNGTEGGKISV
+124 
-137 VFNEQANN
+137 
-145 RSNLS
+145 
-150 GNVYLWVS
+150 
-158 FNKNHIE
+158 
-165 LNKKNVFTFTIKG
+165 
-178 NGIYNGYQMSA
+178 
-189 ETTITRPST
+189 
-198 DGEVIAKWGQE
+198 GQG

-249 IDISKERFKLQKVTY
+249 VDISKERFKLQKVTY

-316 LQKNKIAI
+316 LQKNKIAL

-483 YTFTDLHKYNGNQE
+483 YTFTGLRKYNGNQE

-535 GDAPTVEIPEF
+535 SDAPTVEIPEF

-570 NEITFNGTKYVFK
+570 DEITFNGTKYVFK

-623 ENGNDIHELE
+623 EQGNDLHELE
-633 ENFIEKL
+633 ENFVEKL

-659 IYTKVETEIPNDAP
+659 VYTNVETEVPNDAP

-685 IDTNGVELKSIVE
+685 IDTNGVELKNIVE
-698 GFVEKDSNIVY
+698 GFVEKDSNIIY

-726 THVYKKHINEEVPS
+726 THVYKKHVAEEVPS
-740 NSTTTPTDNNT
+740 DNTTKPTDNNT
-751 TIENKVIV
+751 ATENKVIV
-759 EHTAPTGDNM
+759 EHTAPTGDTM
-769 NNTLKLFALSVL
+769 NNTLKLFALSML
-781 GLGFVLV
+781 GLGFVLL
-788 KRKGL
+788 KRKDL

>member
-1 MKHLIIKTK
+1 MKR
-10 EEQNLKK
+10 
-17 LLTFITMLFMTICM
+17 LLTLLTMLFMTVCM
-31 GIPAHAEETTPRR
+31 AIPSYAEETSPRR

-150 GNVYLWVS
+150 GNVYLWVP

-178 NGIYNGYQMSA
+178 NGIYNGYQMSV

-198 DGEVIAKWGQE
+198 DGEVIAKWGQG

-224 KSGMDLHHVV
+224 KSGMDLHNVV

-249 IDISKERFKLQKVTY
+249 VDISKERFKLQKVTY

-441 TRDIKVSKTWVGN
+441 TRGVKVSKTWVGN

-483 YTFTDLHKYNGNQE
+483 YTFTGLRKYNGNQE
-497 IQYSIKEDEM
+497 IQYSIKEDKM

-570 NEITFNGTKYVFK
+570 DEITFNNVKYVFK

-613 PELKVTRFVD
+613 PELKVTRFVN
-623 ENGNDIHELE
+623 EQGTDIHDLE
-633 ENFIEKL
+633 ENFVEKL
-640 DINGYVFK
+640 DINGYVYK

-659 IYTKVETEIPNDAP
+659 VYTKVETEIPNDAP

-685 IDTNGVELKSIVE
+685 IDTNGVELKNIVE
-698 GFVEKDSNIVY
+698 GFVEKDSNIIY

-726 THVYKKHINEEVPS
+726 THIYKKHVTEEVPNN
-740 NSTTTPTDNNT
+740 NSTTPTDNNT
-751 TIENKVIV
+751 TTENKVIV
-759 EHTAPTGDNM
+759 EHTAPTGDSM
-769 NNTLKLFALSVL
+769 NNILKLFALSL
-781 GLGFVLV
+781 IGLGVVLV
-788 KRKGL
+788 CKKKV
-793 RDE
+793 EE

>member
-1 MKHLIIKTK
+1 M
-10 EEQNLKK
+10 KK
-17 LLTFITMLFMTICM
+17 LLTFITMLFMTVCM
-31 GIPAHAEETTPRR
+31 AIPSHAEETSPRR

-88 FFDILV
+88 YFDILV

-108 FPIIDSATGDN
+108 FPIIDSASGDV

-150 GNVYLWVS
+150 GNVYLWVP
-158 FNKNHIE
+158 FNKNHIT
-165 LNKKNVFTFTIKG
+165 LNQKNVFTFTIKG

-198 DGEVIAKWGQE
+198 DGEVIAKWGQG

-249 IDISKERFKLQKVTY
+249 VDISKERFKLQKVIY

-316 LQKNKIAI
+316 LQKNKIAL

-348 TTKGKLKIVKQ
+348 TTKGKLQIVKQ

-428 SKDNIVTVKDEPI
+428 SEDNIVTVKDEPI

-483 YTFTDLHKYNGNQE
+483 YTFTGLRKYNGNQE

-517 MDNGFNVT
+517 MDNGFNVA

-570 NEITFNGTKYVFK
+570 DEITFNGTKYVFK
-583 EKLPDQDGIRTYVYE
+583 EKTPDLDGIRTYVYE

-623 ENGNDIHELE
+623 ENGNDIHDLE
-633 ENFIEKL
+633 ENFVEKL

-659 IYTKVETEIPNDAP
+659 VYTKVETEVPNDAP

-726 THVYKKHINEEVPS
+726 THVYKKHVAEEVPS
-740 NSTTTPTDNNT
+740 DNTTTPTDNNT
-751 TIENKVIV
+751 TTENKVIV
-759 EHTAPTGDNM
+759 EHTAPTGDSM
-769 NNTLKLFALSVL
+769 NNTLKLFALSML
-781 GLGFVLV
+781 GLGFVLT

>member
-1 MKHLIIKTK
+1 MR
-10 EEQNLKK
+10 K
-17 LLTFITMLFMTICM
+17 LLTFITMLFMTVCLA
-31 GIPAHAEETTPRR
+31 IPSHAEETSPRR

-88 FFDILV
+88 YFDILV

-124 LHPNGTEGGKISV
+124 LHPNGNEGGKISV

-150 GNVYLWVS
+150 GNVYLWVP

-198 DGEVIAKWGQE
+198 DGEVIAKWGQG

-441 TRDIKVSKTWVGN
+441 RYLRLGWV
-454 TGTQAV
+454 
-460 MHLYADNVDTG
+460 
-471 KSVTLDT
+471 
-478 SNNWE
+478 
-483 YTFTDLHKYNGNQE
+483 
-497 IQYSIKEDEM
+497 IQ
-507 NFYMTSITGD
+507 
-517 MDNGFNVT
+517 VHR
-525 NTWNEQHELP
+525 QLC
-535 GDAPTVEIPEF
+535 
-546 KITTFVNTNNEQ
+546 
-558 IAEFENGFTDKK
+558 
-570 NEITFNGTKYVFK
+570 
-583 EKLPDQDGIRTYVYE
+583 
-598 EFHSEVPNDAPEVTL
+598 
-613 PELKVTRFVD
+613 
-623 ENGNDIHELE
+623 
-633 ENFIEKL
+633 
-640 DINGYVFK
+640 
-648 ETTETSDIRTH
+648 
-659 IYTKVETEIPNDAP
+659 IYTLIMLTQES
-673 TVEVPELKITRF
+673 L
-685 IDTNGVELKSIVE
+685 
-698 GFVEKDSNIVY
+698 
-709 ENEQYDYVNT
+709 
-719 TEENGIR
+719 
-726 THVYKKHINEEVPS
+726 
-740 NSTTTPTDNNT
+740 
-751 TIENKVIV
+751 
-759 EHTAPTGDNM
+759 
-769 NNTLKLFALSVL
+769 
-781 GLGFVLV
+781 
-788 KRKGL
+788 
-793 RDE
+793 

>member
-1 MKHLIIKTK
+1 M
-10 EEQNLKK
+10 KK
-17 LLTFITMLFMTICM
+17 LLTFVTIVFTLICM
-31 GIPAHAEETTPRR
+31 AISTHAEETSPRR

-58 NQVHQ
+58 NTVHQ

-88 FFDILV
+88 YFDILV

-150 GNVYLWVS
+150 GNVYLWVP

-165 LNKKNVFTFTIKG
+165 LNKKNTFTFTIKG

-198 DGEVIAKWGQE
+198 DGEVIAKWGQG

-249 IDISKERFKLQKVTY
+249 VDVSKERFKLQKVTY

-316 LQKNKIAI
+316 LQKNKIAL

-441 TRDIKVSKTWVGN
+441 TRDVKVSKTWVGN

-483 YTFTDLHKYNGNQE
+483 YTFTNLRKYNGNQE

-570 NEITFNGTKYVFK
+570 DEITFNGTKYVFK
-583 EKLPDQDGIRTYVYE
+583 EKLPDLDGIRTYVYE
-598 EFHSEVPNDAPEVTL
+598 EFHSEVPNDTPEVTL

-633 ENFIEKL
+633 ENFVEKL
-640 DINGYVFK
+640 EINGYVFK

-659 IYTKVETEIPNDAP
+659 VYTKVETEIPNDAP

-685 IDTNGVELKSIVE
+685 IDINGVELKNIVE

-719 TEENGIR
+719 TEEDGIR
-726 THVYKKHINEEVPS
+726 THVYKKHVTEEVPS
-740 NSTTTPTDNNT
+740 NNTTTPADNNT
-751 TIENKVIV
+751 TTENKVIV

-769 NNTLKLFALSVL
+769 NNVLKLFALSL
-781 GLGFVLV
+781 IGLGVVLV
-788 KRKGL
+788 CKKKI
-793 RDE
+793 EE

>member
-1 MKHLIIKTK
+1 MR
-10 EEQNLKK
+10 K

-31 GIPAHAEETTPRR
+31 AIPSHAEETSPRR

-71 FFLNLTWNS
+71 FFLNLTWNA

-88 FFDILV
+88 YFDILV

-108 FPIIDSATGDN
+108 FPIIDSASGDV

-124 LHPNGTEGGKISV
+124 LHPNGTEGGKVSI

-150 GNVYLWVS
+150 GNIYMWVP

-198 DGEVIAKWGQE
+198 DGEVIAKWGQG

-249 IDISKERFKLQKVTY
+249 VDISKERFKLQKVTY

-348 TTKGKLKIVKQ
+348 TTVGKLKVVKQ
-359 DSETG
+359 DAETG
-364 AGLAGAK
+364 VGLAGAK

-385 VTGADGTAV
+385 VTGEDGTAV

-406 KEIEAPFGYKLNNTV
+406 KEIEAPFGYKLNTTV
-421 YTIQTSV
+421 QTIQTSV

-471 KSVTLDT
+471 KSVTLDAT
-478 SNNWE
+478 NNWE
-483 YTFTDLHKYNGNQE
+483 YTFTGLRKYNGNQE
-497 IQYSIKEDEM
+497 IQYSIKEDEI

-558 IAEFENGFTDKK
+558 IAEFENGFTEKK
-570 NEITFNGTKYVFK
+570 DEITFNGNKYVFK

-623 ENGNDIHELE
+623 ENGTDIHELE
-633 ENFIEKL
+633 ENFVEKL

-659 IYTKVETEIPNDAP
+659 VYSKVETEIPNDAP
-673 TVEVPELKITRF
+673 TIEVPELKITRF
-685 IDTNGVELKSIVE
+685 IDTNGVELKNIVE
-698 GFVEKDSNIVY
+698 GFVEKDSNIIY

-726 THVYKKHINEEVPS
+726 THVYKKHVAEEVPS
-740 NSTTTPTDNNT
+740 NDTTTPTDNNT
-751 TIENKVIV
+751 TTENKVIV

-769 NNTLKLFALSVL
+769 SNTLKLFALSML
-781 GLGFVLV
+781 GLGLVLL
-788 KRKGL
+788 KRKEL
-793 RDE
+793 NNE

>member
-1 MKHLIIKTK
+1 
-10 EEQNLKK
+10 
-17 LLTFITMLFMTICM
+17 MTICLAT
-31 GIPAHAEETTPRR
+31 PLHAEEATPRR

-88 FFDILV
+88 YFDILV
-94 PESIDMSSDKLDRT
+94 PESIDISSDKLDRT

-150 GNVYLWVS
+150 GNVYLWVP

-198 DGEVIAKWGQE
+198 DGEVIAKWGQG

-249 IDISKERFKLQKVTY
+249 VDISKERFKLQKVTY

-283 QFAPDYKSWTLDLG
+283 QFSPDYKSWTLDLG

-348 TTKGKLKIVKQ
+348 TTKGKLQIVKQ

-364 AGLAGAK
+364 AGLAGAE
-371 FEIKDLDDNTTQTL
+371 FEIKDLDDNSTQTL

-471 KSVTLDT
+471 KSVALDT

-483 YTFTDLHKYNGNQE
+483 YTFTGLRKYNGNQE

-570 NEITFNGTKYVFK
+570 DEITFNGTKYIFK
-583 EKLPDQDGIRTYVYE
+583 EKLPDRDGIRTYVYE
-598 EFHSEVPNDAPEVTL
+598 EFHSEVPNDAPEVTI

-623 ENGNDIHELE
+623 ENGTDIHELE
-633 ENFIEKL
+633 ENFVEKL

-659 IYTKVETEIPNDAP
+659 VYSKVETEIPNDAP

-685 IDTNGVELKSIVE
+685 IDTNGVELKNIVE
-698 GFVEKDSNIVY
+698 GFVEKDTNIVY

-726 THVYKKHINEEVPS
+726 THVYKKHVNEEVPS
-740 NSTTTPTDNNT
+740 DNTTTPAENNT
-751 TIENKVIV
+751 STENKVIV
-759 EHTAPTGDNM
+759 EHTAPTGDSM

-781 GLGFVLV
+781 GLGLVLL
-788 KRKGL
+788 KRKDL
-793 RDE
+793 SNE

>member
-1 MKHLIIKTK
+1 MKR
-10 EEQNLKK
+10 

-31 GIPAHAEETTPRR
+31 AIPSHAEENTPRR

-88 FFDILV
+88 YFDILV

-150 GNVYLWVS
+150 GNVYLWVP

-165 LNKKNVFTFTIKG
+165 LNKKNTFTFTIKG

-198 DGEVIAKWGQE
+198 DGEVIAKWGQG

-249 IDISKERFKLQKVTY
+249 VNISKERFKLQKVTY

-406 KEIEAPFGYKLNNTV
+406 KEIEAPFGYKLNTTV
-421 YTIQTSV
+421 QTIQTSV

-471 KSVTLDT
+471 KSVVLDA

-483 YTFTDLHKYNGNQE
+483 YTFTNLRKYNGTQE

-507 NFYMTSITGD
+507 NFYMTSIAGD
-517 MDNGFNVT
+517 MENGFNVT

-570 NEITFNGTKYVFK
+570 DEITFNGTKYVFK
-583 EKLPDQDGIRTYVYE
+583 EKLPDLDGIRTYVYE

-623 ENGNDIHELE
+623 ENGADIHDLE
-633 ENFIEKL
+633 ENFVEKL

-659 IYTKVETEIPNDAP
+659 VYTKVETEVPNDAP

-685 IDTNGVELKSIVE
+685 IDTNGVELKNIVE
-698 GFVEKDSNIVY
+698 GFVEKDSNIIY
-709 ENEQYDYVNT
+709 ENEQYDYINT

-726 THVYKKHINEEVPS
+726 THVYKKHVTEEVPNN
-740 NSTTTPTDNNT
+740 NSTTPTDNNT
-751 TIENKVIV
+751 TTENKVIV
-759 EHTAPTGDNM
+759 EHTAPTGDSM
-769 NNTLKLFALSVL
+769 NNILKLFALSL
-781 GLGFVLV
+781 IGLGVVLV
-788 KRKGL
+788 CKKKV
-793 RDE
+793 EE

>member
-1 MKHLIIKTK
+1 MKR
-10 EEQNLKK
+10 
-17 LLTFITMLFMTICM
+17 LLTLVTMLFMTICM
-31 GIPAHAEETTPRR
+31 AIPSHAEETTPRR

-88 FFDILV
+88 YFDILV

-108 FPIIDSATGDN
+108 FPIVDSVVGDA

-150 GNVYLWVS
+150 GNVYLWVP

-198 DGEVIAKWGQE
+198 DGEVIAKWGQG

-249 IDISKERFKLQKVTY
+249 VDISKERFKLQKVTY

-303 YMLFMKTAMTSGT
+303 YMLFMKTAMTNGT

-348 TTKGKLKIVKQ
+348 TTKGKLQIVKQ

-428 SKDNIVTVKDEPI
+428 SQDNIVTVKDEPI

-483 YTFTDLHKYNGNQE
+483 YTFTGLRKYNGNQE
-497 IQYSIKEDEM
+497 IQYSIKEDEI
-507 NFYMTSITGD
+507 NFYMASVTGD

-546 KITTFVNTNNEQ
+546 KITTFVNTSNEQ

-570 NEITFNGTKYVFK
+570 DEITFNGTKYVFK

-598 EFHSEVPNDAPEVTL
+598 EFHSEVPNDAPTVEL

-623 ENGNDIHELE
+623 EHGNDLHELE
-633 ENFIEKL
+633 ENFVEKL
-640 DINGYVFK
+640 DISGYVFK

-659 IYTKVETEIPNDAP
+659 VYTKVETEIPSDSP
-673 TVEVPELKITRF
+673 TVEIPELKITRF

-709 ENEQYDYVNT
+709 ETEQYDYVNT

-726 THVYKKHINEEVPS
+726 THVYKKHVAEEVPS
-740 NSTTTPTDNNT
+740 DNITTPADNNT
-751 TIENKVIV
+751 TTENKVIV

-781 GLGFVLV
+781 GLGFVLT
-788 KRKGL
+788 KRKDL
-793 RDE
+793 SNE

>member
-1 MKHLIIKTK
+1 M
-10 EEQNLKK
+10 KK
-17 LLTFITMLFMTICM
+17 LLTFITMLFMTVCM
-31 GIPAHAEETTPRR
+31 GIPAHAEETSPRR

-88 FFDILV
+88 YFDILV
-94 PESIDMSSDKLDRT
+94 PESIDISSDKLDRT
-108 FPIIDSATGDN
+108 FPIIDSASGDV
-119 IGEGT
+119 IGEGI
-124 LHPNGTEGGKISV
+124 LHPNGNEGGKISV

-150 GNVYLWVS
+150 GNVYLWVP

-165 LNKKNVFTFTIKG
+165 LNKKNTFTFTIKG

-198 DGEVIAKWGQE
+198 DGEVIAKWGQG

-249 IDISKERFKLQKVTY
+249 VDISKERFKLQKVTY

-348 TTKGKLKIVKQ
+348 TTKGKLQIVKQ

-406 KEIEAPFGYKLNNTV
+406 REIGAPFGYKLNNTV

-428 SKDNIVTVKDEPI
+428 SQENVVAVKDEPI
-441 TRDIKVSKTWVGN
+441 TRDVKVSKTWVGN

-460 MHLYADNVDTG
+460 MHLYADGVDTG

-483 YTFTDLHKYNGNQE
+483 YTFTGLRKYNGNQE

-507 NFYMTSITGD
+507 NFYMTSVAGD

-570 NEITFNGTKYVFK
+570 DEITFNGTKYVFK

-598 EFHSEVPNDAPEVTL
+598 EFHSEVPNDAPELTL

-623 ENGNDIHELE
+623 ENGTDIHELE

-659 IYTKVETEIPNDAP
+659 VYTKVETDIPNDSP

-685 IDTNGVELKSIVE
+685 IDIDGNDIHELVKEFVNKLDID
-698 GFVEKDSNIVY
+698 GYDFVETK
-709 ENEQYDYVNT
+709 ET
-719 TEENGIR
+719 TDIR
-726 THVYKKHINEEVPS
+726 THVYTKKPATEEP
-740 NSTTTPTDNNT
+740 NNNTTTPTDSNT
-751 TIENKVIV
+751 TVSENKVIV
-759 EHTAPTGDNM
+759 EHTAPTGDAM
-769 NNTLKLFALSVL
+769 SNTLRLFVLSML
-781 GLGFVLV
+781 GLYGAYIF
-788 KRKGL
+788 KEKIR
-793 RDE
+793 